1 MSLKKYP
8 GSDLNQISATLQKYL
23 DDRKLVKGGIAKYR
37 LLNGII
43 NTDPTR
49 LKGNDIIF
57 PSSTSIALRANILD
71 PGDEGAN
78 NERNVEI
85 GSIISFDDKTKLP
98 LFKSLLI
105 HPTKGD
111 GGLFFIRHGVIAEMD
126 MYESI
131 ELLHSNG
138 SNPFRDT
145 SSEPLF
151 ERVNDIEEST
161 AKSKRRDYIYDSLT
175 AIRSWDYSKMR
186 LVGAGFNFNTK
197 LPMEVLK
204 DMLEE
209 LAMKDAKT
217 FYESIDSRDLELKSL
232 VRIAVEAE
240 VISFIAHESKWVMNG
255 SNEVLVL
262 LDRKEGVT
270 EFEQLAQFIKN
281 SANGDKVK
289 GNLEKLIK
297 AKMAIAKK

>member
-1 MSLKKYP
+1 MSLKRYP

-37 LLNGII
+37 LLNGLI

-57 PSSTSIALRANILD
+57 PSSTAISLRANILD

-78 NERNVEI
+78 NDKNVEI
-85 GSIISFDDKTKLP
+85 GSVISFDDKTKLP
-98 LFKSLLI
+98 IFKSLLI

-111 GGLFFIRHGVIAEMD
+111 GGLFFIRYGVIAEMD
-126 MYESI
+126 MYEAI

-145 SSEPLF
+145 SVDPLF
-151 ERVNDIEEST
+151 ERVNDVEESA